1 MQLLSM
7 SWQMR
12 EMSFEIR
19 HRDLLARI
27 GRIETKSGTIETPVL
42 LPVINPATQSI
53 SPRSM
58 QEDFR
63 CKAVITNAYI
73 LKKQNSEEATKK
85 GVHKFIDFDGVIMTD
100 SGAYQILVYG
110 QVDVRPEEIVEYQER
125 ISTDIATILDIPTS
139 WQTTRDQAKQTVKE
153 TVKRAKQLERIKT
166 REDILWVAPVQGGQ
180 YLDLVAY
187 SAKQVGKLPFQIH
200 ALGSP
205 TTIMEQYLFDILV
218 DMVMTAKINL
228 PPQRPLHLFGAGHPF
243 MFALAAAL
251 GCDMFDSAAYAIFAR
266 QNRYM
271 TESGTSRVNELE
283 YFPCSCPICS
293 NNTPQNMM
301 QMPAQQ
307 RQEALARHNLHASF
321 AELNRVKQAII
332 EGRLW
337 EHLEERAHAH
347 PALFQAVK
355 RLKKYEDYIESNSPV
370 TKRKGLFFFSSLG
383 LARPEIVHYRKS
395 LKERLLP
402 TEKPR
407 ILVLLPAPSR
417 KPFSKAE
424 EVKELMKRVR
434 QSFPSKQ
441 ELFHVCVYD
450 APFGVIPL
458 ELDEVYPLSQHE
470 VATPLDAETMD
481 YVVTQAKDY
490 IAACSCKN
498 VVVVEDS
505 VWKGKFSD
513 VCRPLKRKGLS
524 ITILSVRGKLNDNV
538 LNEVVNTL
546 RNLVT

>member
-1 MQLLSM
+1 
-7 SWQMR
+7 MR

-498 VVVVEDS
+498 VVVVEAS
-505 VWKGKFSD
+505 VWKGRFSD